1 MNSVPAEQLITIF
14 QRLRTEEPKIYYS
27 ACGYGDSGGNGEI
40 DIMDPF
46 VSGSYEL
53 GLVAGA
59 KYALEHL
66 AFTEI
71 VNRLIEETCRMR
83 QLQKDYFRTRRRDIL
98 TESRCS
104 EALVDKLLAE
114 LETPNLFEQ

>member
-1 MNSVPAEQLITIF
+1 MNPISAEQLITFF

-27 ACGYGDSGGNGEI
+27 ACGYGDDGI
-40 DIMDPF
+40 DIMHSF
-46 VSGSYEL
+46 YETSYDI

-59 KYALEHL
+59 KYALENL
-66 AFTEI
+66 AFTKI
-71 VNRLIEETCRMR
+71 VNQLIEETCRMR
-83 QLQKDYFRTRRRDIL
+83 QLQKDYFRTRRHDIL
-98 TESRCS
+98 TESKFS